1 MNRRLLK
8 MKASSNKNQSGLS
21 LVELLISMV
30 VGLFLL
36 AGVVTNFISTG
47 KSDLKRVAVAEMD
60 DNAAQALEAIRR
72 VVSHAGYP
80 SVENSP
86 IDDAFYSDTPNIAN
100 PNCRSGSGE
109 QRDTY
114 AMRGNRRTRD
124 GGARDFLMV
133 TSLADNPCLPGAASC
148 EGEGNA
154 NINPSALV
162 YTDCTG
168 GGAERDAQ
176 AVACSTDPDLG
187 MDDSRQA
194 RIYSA
199 FWLQRNIS
207 SPNDRT
213 LYCDGNRGGRQ
224 PIVSNVEAIQYLYG
238 VRDDND
244 RTIYRR
250 ANQVKAANQWP
261 MVTSI
266 QVGLLMRSDN
276 QYVLDKA
283 STKTR
288 YNVLNQ
294 NVNIA
299 VADRR
304 RLFRVYTTTINLE
317 NRQ

>member
-1 MNRRLLK
+1 MNRQLLK
-8 MKASSNKNQSGLS
+8 MNVSSNKNQLGLS
-21 LVELLISMV
+21 LIELLISMV

-36 AGVVTNFISTG
+36 AGVVTNFISTN
-47 KSDLKRVAVAEMD
+47 KTDLKRVAVTEMD
-60 DNAAQALEAIRR
+60 DNAAQALETIRK
-72 VVSHAGYP
+72 VVAHAGYP
-80 SVENSP
+80 SIENTP
-86 IDDAFYSDTPNIAN
+86 METAFYSTNANIASPKCAN
-100 PNCRSGSGE
+100 NE
-109 QRDTY
+109 DRDKYT
-114 AMRGNRRTRD
+114 MKGNRRTRD

-133 TSLADNPCLPGAASC
+133 LSLADNPCLPGATSC
-148 EGEGNA
+148 TGVGNA

-168 GGAERDAQ
+168 GGGARDAH

-187 MDDSRQA
+187 IEDSRQA
-194 RIYSA
+194 RLYSA

-207 SPNDRT
+207 SPEDRT
-213 LYCDGNRGGRQ
+213 LYCDGSRGGRQ
-224 PIVSNVEAIQYLYG
+224 PIANNVEAIQYLYG

-244 RTIYRR
+244 RTNYRK
-250 ANQVKAANQWP
+250 ANDVEAAGQWA

-266 QVGLLMRSDN
+266 QVGLLMRSSN
-276 QYVLDKA
+276 QFVLDKP

-304 RLFRVYTTTINLE
+304 RLFRTYVTTINLE
-317 NRQ
+317 NRK